1 MSDDLYSYSY
11 FISLQDYFAD
21 TIQSAVKEFNL
32 HIGRSHSFELVAAF
46 FGFNTYSALRADSLL
61 SKDKYQ
67 NEPNI
72 NLEKLIER
80 ATRLQ
85 ISNEVIEIVQD
96 RLLALHYDEQD
107 HFISLTKRLA
117 RNVKHNSYLN
127 NTSLGPIFDSSVFLD
142 EEDWQNCGDIAS
154 SDDFVDY
161 QFAMTP
167 WPTIASIVSIHNN
180 PVDGFYQINPDAVL
194 NIIAFL
200 DPNEI
205 DRILDEMGNK

>member
-1 MSDDLYSYSY
+1 MSNDSFSYSY
-11 FISLQDYFAD
+11 FIPLKDYFAD
-21 TIQSAVKEFNL
+21 TIQDAVKESSL

-46 FGFNTYSALRADSLL
+46 FGFNTYAALKVDGLL

-67 NEPNI
+67 NEPKVD
-72 NLEKLIER
+72 LKKLTER
-80 ATRLQ
+80 A
-85 ISNEVIEIVQD
+85 D
-96 RLLALHYDEQD
+96 RLNISSEVLEVVEDCLLSLHDDEQD
-107 HFISLTKRLA
+107 HFISLVKRLA

-127 NTSLGPIFDSSVFLD
+127 DTSLGPIFDSSVFLD
-142 EEDWQNCGDIAS
+142 EQDWKNCGDIAS

-167 WPTIASIVSIHNN
+167 WPTIAAIVSVHNN
-180 PVDGFYQINPDAVL
+180 PIDGFYQINPDPVL

-205 DRILDEMGNK
+205 NQILVEMRA